1 MKTALEKMA
10 ALCGVSDREAA
21 GLLLLSACGWCYF
34 VYTYLYETGLGVA
47 VPRYA
52 GY

>member
-1 MKTALEKMA
+1 MKSMFRKLAG
-10 ALCGVSDREAA
+10 LCGVGEREAA
-21 GLLLLSACGWCYF
+21 ILLLVSAAGWLYF
-34 VYTYLYETGLGVA
+34 AYAYLYESGLGVA

>member
-1 MKTALEKMA
+1 MKNTVNKLA
-10 ALCGVSDREAA
+10 ALCGASNREAA
-21 GLLLLSACGWCYF
+21 FLLFVSACGWLYF
-34 VYTYLYETGLGVA
+34 GYAYLCESGLGVA

>member
-1 MKTALEKMA
+1 MKNVLRKLGD
-10 ALCGVSDREAA
+10 LCGVGDREAA
-21 GLLLLSACGWCYF
+21 ILLLVSAAGWLYF
-34 VYTYLYETGLGVA
+34 AYSYLYESGLGVA

>member
-1 MKTALEKMA
+1 MSDPMSKLANLY
-10 ALCGVSDREAA
+10 GVSKKEAVV
-21 GLLLLSACGWCYF
+21 LTLVSAAGWCYF
-34 VYTYLYETGLGVA
+34 AYSYLYESGLGVA

>member
-1 MKTALEKMA
+1 MKSAVRKLVGLSGA
-10 ALCGVSDREAA
+10 NGREAA
-21 GLLLLSACGWCYF
+21 WLLFLSACGWLYF
-34 VYTYLYETGLGVA
+34 AYAYLCESGLGVA